1 MGREEKERR
10 EVPPPRDFD
19 IPPPGSD
26 RKKSFSEGE
35 VHRIIFKASGG
46 QKKLYRSIYRKIN
59 SEEYNNLIKSIKI
72 VSTVYPSLKDE
83 HSEDVYYVRKDK
95 RNNVKSYSYLSLENI
110 EELKKDFPNQDIK
123 FELIPLKDIY
133 EKGINAYPISYE
145 SIYKD
150 YEQIEKN
157 REKGSKDIEKKAQ
170 QADIEKEKGKGGAEY
185 TIAREKALKFT
196 LDRVVDDVLT
206 RLVGYYNGSLSIRN
220 TTSSRSDFSKK
231 LDELID
237 KLVVTVKKINDPL
250 FEKAFLDII
259 KDQYKSIN
267 KTAIFD
273 KIKEKMK
280 TGAPEVPD
288 KDGDTPKDSIEKN
301 LEPVV
306 KKSAPAAPR
315 VKAEP
320 TKDTSEFLK
329 FDQYRGMLNKAIQ
342 SYSNSIDPEETEEER
357 RYQKNK
363 FLDDKIDLIDAIFK
377 YVKKEKISDPDI
389 VFDTEIKK
397 YIEDFIK
404 DKEVYEK
411 LIQNLTGTYSTMKQK
426 IQKES
431 LNEAP
436 QELDSYEVELKDSKD
451 KLTDKERET
460 LQKIKQL
467 YTDKKV
473 PKAFSK
479 KNTYIRKLDPTQKSQ
494 LEKSPAIKSVTKI
507 TNPEDLKGYLSTS
520 ASFRDKE
527 KSSVIRFDPKNPKHV
542 ANLAGKT
549 KPGDK
554 VYKVSIKFSSGANWQ
569 QSTMPKSK
577 IEKLVPDVKF
587 VEKIEQPFEQELFRA
602 VSKDT
607 GEKIYDKVKG
617 LFRFDSTTPV
627 LEPKDDEKKGQDT
640 SKSNLPPPAQYGT
653 KTPNQG
659 KLTSD
664 YYLVDMSNPDFPNGV
679 VVRDP
684 KDDTMMGFSSRNK
697 AEEEA
702 IKIGGNVEVYQ
713 RLKAVAKRVSTENP
727 KYVNKSAGT
736 KTFKYYIIA
745 NGKVLKD
752 EKGNALGTDDKG
764 EADVMASKKGPDAKV
779 ATKEDLKKIISKT
792 DAPKVPGNKFAD
804 YVKTWGEAVENE
816 KELVSKQISF
826 NIKSNPKDPIDPK
839 NPKDPDVEGEVSGNA
854 KSATFNKKDGLV
866 ITMDDNSQV
875 IFSNEDT
882 GKYYKNPQD
891 KNTFSVVSFVPQN
904 LSSVLKKVFSPSKE
918 PSKTESKL
926 ESYIRKRIKRAL
938 QETELSQYMGVQG
951 PEVKKKRLEEYM
963 KKYEWGFQKS
973 EDPYVRSNGTEKHS
987 IVNKLVHELGDEGVA
1002 IFNSYAPKGFE
1013 ISRPDNLNDLADSPL
1028 GSQMARPFEPNTL
1041 TMRGGRVAEDGMWG
1055 PVEPKGQKADQLT
1068 RIIADPQSSKIVP
1081 VIKKAIKNN
1090 KSVEELE
1097 GLIKIIR
1104 DANSLKKPPNR
1115 ELTPEEEKYYVTD
1128 QQIYD
1133 AIKNYK

>member
-19 IPPPGSD
+19 TPPPGSD

-145 SIYKD
+145 SLYKD
-150 YEQIEKN
+150 YEQLEKN
-157 REKGSKDIEKKAQ
+157 REKGSKDIQKK
-170 QADIEKEKGKGGAEY
+170 DIEKEKETEKTAGGAEY
-185 TIAREKALKFT
+185 TIAREKALNFT
-196 LDRVVDDVLT
+196 LNRTVDDVLS
-206 RLVGYYNGSLSIRN
+206 RLVGFYNGSISTSN

-237 KLVVTVKKINDPL
+237 RLVIAVKKVNDPL

-259 KDQYKSIN
+259 KDQYESIN

-280 TGAPEVPD
+280 KGVSVPSG
-288 KDGDTPKDSIEKN
+288 DGETPKDSIEKN
-301 LEPVV
+301 LAPAV
-306 KKSAPAAPR
+306 KKSAPVAPKD
-315 VKAEP
+315 KAEP

-329 FDQYRGMLNKAIQ
+329 VDQYRGMLNKALQ
-342 SYSNSIDPEETEEER
+342 SYSDSISPEETEESR
-357 RYQKNK
+357 RKYKNQ

-377 YVKKEKISDPDI
+377 YVKKENISDPDI

-397 YIEDFIK
+397 YIEDLIK

-411 LIQNLTGTYSTMKQK
+411 LIQNLTGTYSNMKQK

-436 QELDSYEVELKDSKD
+436 QELDSYEVELKDSTDK
-451 KLTDKERET
+451 KLTDKEREA
-460 LQKIKQL
+460 LQKLQDL
-467 YTDKKV
+467 YNNKKV

-479 KNTYIRKLDPTQKSQ
+479 KNTYIRKLDPVQKSQ
-494 LEKSPAIKSVTKI
+494 LEKSPGVKSVTKI
-507 TNPEDLKGYLSTS
+507 TNPEDTRGYLSPS
-520 ASFRDKE
+520 ASFREKE
-527 KSSVIRFDPKNPKHV
+527 KSSVVRFDPKNPKHV
-542 ANLAGKT
+542 ASLSGKVN
-549 KPGDK
+549 PGDK
-554 VYKVSIKFSSGANWQ
+554 VYKVSIKFSTGANWEQ
-569 QSTMPKSK
+569 AMMPKSK

-587 VEKIEQPFEQELFRA
+587 VEKIEQPFEKELFKA
-602 VSKDT
+602 ISKDT
-607 GEKIYDKVKG
+607 GEKFYEKVKG
-617 LFRFDSTTPV
+617 LFRFDSIIPV

-640 SKSNLPPPAQYGT
+640 SKSNLPPPAQYGS
-653 KTPNQG
+653 KTPNKGQ
-659 KLTSD
+659 LTSD

-684 KDDTMMGFSSRNK
+684 KDDTMMGFVSKSK

-702 IKIGGNVEVYQ
+702 QKIGGNIEVFQ
-713 RLKAVAKRVSTENP
+713 RLKAIAKKVSTENP

-736 KTFKYYIIA
+736 KTFKYYIIS

-752 EKGNALGTDDKG
+752 KNGSALGTDDKE
-764 EADVMASKKGPDAKV
+764 EADKMASEKGPEAKV
-779 ATKEDLKKIISKT
+779 ATKEDLKKLISKT

-804 YVKTWGEAVENE
+804 YVKTWGEAAENK
-816 KELVSKQISF
+816 KELVSTKAAFVIP
-826 NIKSNPKDPIDPK
+826 NPEDPDGVLNVSGRINKATFDKDKKEIVITLDDGSQAFFVGTKGEKINAVYDSDPTDKLGAPSKINSIDPNFENSLK
-839 NPKDPDVEGEVSGNA
+839 NILFPTPTK
-854 KSATFNKKDGLV
+854 
-866 ITMDDNSQV
+866 
-875 IFSNEDT
+875 
-882 GKYYKNPQD
+882 
-891 KNTFSVVSFVPQN
+891 
-904 LSSVLKKVFSPSKE
+904 
-918 PSKTESKL
+918 ESKL
-926 ESYIRKRIKRAL
+926 ESYIRQRIRRAL
-938 QETELSQYMGVQG
+938 QETELGQYFGVQG
-951 PEVKKKRLEEYM
+951 PDVKKNRLKEYM

-973 EDPYVRSNGTEKHS
+973 EDPYVRGTGAEKHA
-987 IVNKLVHELGDEGVA
+987 IVSKLVHELGDEGVA
-1002 IFNSYAPKGFE
+1002 IFNSYAPKGQE
-1013 ISRPDNLNDLADSPL
+1013 IARPDDLNDMADTPL
-1028 GSQMARPFEPNTL
+1028 GSQLYQPYDPNSL
-1041 TMRGGRVAEDGMWG
+1041 TARGGRIAEADEKEIDSMFADSVPMDQQLKNAEQLATDYMRDRTLSAGIQTNPNLG
-1055 PVEPKGQKADQLT
+1055 HVEKTILKFIQKASEKGT
-1068 RIIADPQSSKIVP
+1068 REDIDPKSKILQALQ
-1081 VIKKAIKNN
+1081 VI
-1090 KSVEELE
+1090 SD
-1097 GLIKIIR
+1097 R
-1104 DANSLKKPPNR
+1104 QMR
-1115 ELTPEEEKYYVTD
+1115 MR
-1128 QQIYD
+1128 
-1133 AIKNYK
+1133 NYR

>member
-19 IPPPGSD
+19 TPPPGSD

-145 SIYKD
+145 SLYKD
-150 YEQIEKN
+150 YEQLEKN
-157 REKGSKDIEKKAQ
+157 REKGSKDIQKK
-170 QADIEKEKGKGGAEY
+170 DIEIEKEKEKELGGVEY
-185 TIAREKALKFT
+185 TIARKKALKFT
-196 LDRVVDDVLT
+196 LDPIVDSVLT
-206 RLVGYYNGSLSIRN
+206 KLVGFYNNSISTSN

-237 KLVVTVKKINDPL
+237 RLVVAVKKVNDPL

-259 KDQYKSIN
+259 KDQYESIN

-280 TGAPEVPD
+280 KGVSVPSG
-288 KDGDTPKDSIEKN
+288 DGETPKDSIEKN
-301 LEPVV
+301 LAPVV

-329 FDQYRGMLNKAIQ
+329 VDQYRGMLNKALQ
-342 SYSNSIDPEETEEER
+342 SYSDSISPEETEESR
-357 RYQKNK
+357 RKYKNQ

-377 YVKKEKISDPDI
+377 YVKKENISDPDI

-397 YIEDFIK
+397 YIEDLIK

-411 LIQNLTGTYSTMKQK
+411 LIQNLTGTYSNMKQK

-436 QELDSYEVELKDSKD
+436 QELDSYEVELKDPTDK
-451 KLTDKERET
+451 KLTDKEREA
-460 LQKIKQL
+460 LQKLQDL
-467 YTDKKV
+467 YNNKKV

-479 KNTYIRKLDPTQKSQ
+479 KNTYIRKLDPVQKSQ
-494 LEKSPAIKSVTKI
+494 LEKSPGVKSVTKI
-507 TNPEDLKGYLSTS
+507 TNPEDTRGYLSPS
-520 ASFRDKE
+520 ASFREKE

-542 ANLAGKT
+542 ANLSGKVN
-549 KPGDK
+549 PGDK
-554 VYKVSIKFSSGANWQ
+554 VYKVSIKFSTGANWEQ
-569 QSTMPKSK
+569 AMMPKSK

-587 VEKIEQPFEQELFRA
+587 VEKIEQPFEKELFKA
-602 VSKDT
+602 TSKDT

-617 LFRFDSTTPV
+617 IFRFDSTTPV

-640 SKSNLPPPAQYGT
+640 SKSNLPPPAQYGS
-653 KTPNQG
+653 KTPNKGQ
-659 KLTSD
+659 LTSD

-684 KDDTMMGFSSRNK
+684 KDDTMMGFVSKSK

-702 IKIGGNVEVYQ
+702 QKIGGNVEVFQ
-713 RLKAVAKRVSTENP
+713 RLKAIAKKVSTDNP

-736 KTFKYYIIA
+736 KTFKYYIIS

-752 EKGNALGTDDKG
+752 KNGNALGTDDKE
-764 EADVMASKKGPDAKV
+764 EADKMASEKGPEAKV
-779 ATKEDLKKIISKT
+779 ATKEDLKKLISKT

-804 YVKTWGEAVENE
+804 YVKTWGEAAENK
-816 KELVSKQISF
+816 KELVSTKAVFVIQDPEDPNGVLNVSGRINKATF
-826 NIKSNPKDPIDPK
+826 DKDKKEIVITLDDGSQAFFVGTKGEKINAVYDSDPTDKLGAPSKINSIDPNFENSLK
-839 NPKDPDVEGEVSGNA
+839 NILFPTPTK
-854 KSATFNKKDGLV
+854 
-866 ITMDDNSQV
+866 
-875 IFSNEDT
+875 
-882 GKYYKNPQD
+882 
-891 KNTFSVVSFVPQN
+891 
-904 LSSVLKKVFSPSKE
+904 
-918 PSKTESKL
+918 ESKL
-926 ESYIRKRIKRAL
+926 ESYIRQRIKQAL
-938 QETELSQYMGVQG
+938 KEAEIDKYIKGQG

-963 KKYEWGFQKS
+963 KRYEWGFQES
-973 EDPYVRSNGTEKHS
+973 EDPYVRGTGAEKHA

-1002 IFNSYAPKGFE
+1002 MFNSYAPKGYE
-1013 ISRPDNLNDLADSPL
+1013 IASPDDLNDMADTPL
-1028 GSQMARPFEPNTL
+1028 GSQLYQPYDPNSL
-1041 TMRGGRVAEDGMWG
+1041 TARGGRIAEYGSG
-1055 PVEPKGQKADQLT
+1055 PVEYIGKDPKYLDDDIKDMSNT
-1068 RIIADPQSSKIVP
+1068 RVKLYND
-1081 VIKKAIKNN
+1081 IKKAINQLENEN
-1090 KSVEELE
+1090 K
-1097 GLIKIIR
+1097 
-1104 DANSLKKPPNR
+1104 
-1115 ELTPEEEKYYVTD
+1115 TEEEKVESLETFINIFRSVYGYKKPRVMD
-1128 QQIYD
+1128 KEIY
-1133 AIKNYK
+1133 AKLKEKM

>member
-19 IPPPGSD
+19 TPPPGSD

-145 SIYKD
+145 SLYKD
-150 YEQIEKN
+150 YEQLEKN
-157 REKGSKDIEKKAQ
+157 REKGSKDIQKK
-170 QADIEKEKGKGGAEY
+170 DIEIEKEKEKELGGVEY
-185 TIAREKALKFT
+185 TIARKKALKFT
-196 LDRVVDDVLT
+196 LDPIVDSVLT
-206 RLVGYYNGSLSIRN
+206 KLVGFYNSSISTSN

-237 KLVVTVKKINDPL
+237 RLVVAVKKVNDPL

-259 KDQYKSIN
+259 KDQYESIN

-280 TGAPEVPD
+280 KGVSVPSG
-288 KDGDTPKDSIEKN
+288 DGETPKDSIEKN
-301 LEPVV
+301 LAPVL

-329 FDQYRGMLNKAIQ
+329 VDQYRGMLNKALQ
-342 SYSNSIDPEETEEER
+342 SYSDSISPEETEESR
-357 RYQKNK
+357 RKYKNQ

-377 YVKKEKISDPDI
+377 YVKKENISDPDI

-397 YIEDFIK
+397 YIEDLIK

-411 LIQNLTGTYSTMKQK
+411 LIQNLTGTYSNMKQK

-436 QELDSYEVELKDSKD
+436 QELDSYEVELKDLKD
-451 KLTDKERET
+451 KLTDKEREA
-460 LQKIKQL
+460 LQKLQDL
-467 YTDKKV
+467 YNNKKV
-473 PKAFSK
+473 PKAFGK
-479 KNTYIRKLDPTQKSQ
+479 KNTYIRKIDPVQKSQ
-494 LEKSPAIKSVTKI
+494 LEKSPGVKSVTKI
-507 TNPEDLKGYLSTS
+507 TNPEDTRGYLSPA
-520 ASFRDKE
+520 ASFREKE

-542 ANLAGKT
+542 ASLSGKVN
-549 KPGDK
+549 PGDK
-554 VYKVSIKFSSGANWQ
+554 VYKVSIKFSTGANWEQ
-569 QSTMPKSK
+569 AMMPKSK

-587 VEKIEQPFEQELFRA
+587 VEKIEQPFEKELFKA
-602 VSKDT
+602 ISKDT
-607 GEKIYDKVKG
+607 GEKFYEKVKG
-617 LFRFDSTTPV
+617 LFRFDSIIPV

-640 SKSNLPPPAQYGT
+640 SKSNLPPPAQYGS
-653 KTPNQG
+653 KTPNKGQ
-659 KLTSD
+659 LTSD

-684 KDDTMMGFSSRNK
+684 KDDTMMGFVSKSK

-702 IKIGGNVEVYQ
+702 QKIGGNIEVFQ
-713 RLKAVAKRVSTENP
+713 RLKAIAKKVSTENP

-736 KTFKYYIIA
+736 KTFKYYIIS

-752 EKGNALGTDDKG
+752 KNGSALGTDDKE
-764 EADVMASKKGPDAKV
+764 EADKMASEKGPEAKV
-779 ATKEDLKKIISKT
+779 ATKEDLKKLISKT

-804 YVKTWGEAVENE
+804 YVKTWGEAAENK
-816 KELVSKQISF
+816 KELISTKAAFVIQNPEDPNGVLNVSGRIDKATF
-826 NIKSNPKDPIDPK
+826 DKDKKEIVITLDDGSQAFFVGTKGEKINAVYDSDPTDKLGAPSKINSIDPNFENSLK
-839 NPKDPDVEGEVSGNA
+839 NILFPTPTK
-854 KSATFNKKDGLV
+854 
-866 ITMDDNSQV
+866 
-875 IFSNEDT
+875 
-882 GKYYKNPQD
+882 
-891 KNTFSVVSFVPQN
+891 
-904 LSSVLKKVFSPSKE
+904 
-918 PSKTESKL
+918 ESKL
-926 ESYIRKRIKRAL
+926 ESYIRQRIKQAL
-938 QETELSQYMGVQG
+938 KEAEIDKYIKGQG

-963 KKYEWGFQKS
+963 KRYEWGFQES
-973 EDPYVRSNGTEKHS
+973 EDPYVRGTGAEKHA

-1002 IFNSYAPKGFE
+1002 IFNSYAPKGQE
-1013 ISRPDNLNDLADSPL
+1013 IARPDDLNDMADTPL
-1028 GSQMARPFEPNTL
+1028 GSQLYQPYDPNSL
-1041 TMRGGRVAEDGMWG
+1041 TARGGRIAEEDAKYDSLYNQAKRD
-1055 PVEPKGQKADQLT
+1055 VENKYKDVESLAAGYNRRDREIERSPTLKKIIQKAIQKAYGEDAAKATPEL
-1068 RIIADPQSSKIVP
+1068 
-1081 VIKKAIKNN
+1081 KKAFMAISDEDL
-1090 KSVEELE
+1090 KSS
-1097 GLIKIIR
+1097 R
-1104 DANSLKKPPNR
+1104 
-1115 ELTPEEEKYYVTD
+1115 
-1128 QQIYD
+1128 
-1133 AIKNYK
+1133 